1 MPARGTSKPLA
12 HNDGDAIASGAAR
25 WIILAAIAAA
35 GTAYAQN
42 YPAKS
47 IRLIVPFPAG
57 GGSDAVG
64 RIIGQKLA
72 ERFGQQVVV
81 DNRAGA
87 GGSIGTEAA
96 VRSTP
101 DGYTMVLASTSEIAI
116 NPSLYSKLSYDTV
129 RDLAPVA
136 LVGSTPIVI
145 VVHPSLPVK
154 SVQDLVAL
162 ATAQPGAIN
171 VASAGTGTTT
181 HLSAELFRSLVNVK
195 WTHVPYKGAPPALT
209 DLASGQVQVMFSS
222 LPGAMPFIRA
232 NRIKPVAVSTR
243 ERTATVPDVPTVI
256 ESGVP
261 GYDVEYWFGI
271 FVPAA
276 TGRDIVA
283 RLHDEISQ
291 SLKQQDVVNNL
302 ANQGAIPG
310 KLSLPQFA
318 DFVKVEVTKWGQV
331 VRVSGAKAD

>member
-1 MPARGTSKPLA
+1 MRNLRRSLLA
-12 HNDGDAIASGAAR
+12 AVHGC
-25 WIILAAIAAA
+25 AIAALA
-35 GTAYAQN
+35 GAVPVLAQT
-42 YPAKS
+42 YPAKP

-72 ERFGQQVVV
+72 ERFAQQVVV

-96 VRSTP
+96 AKSAP

-116 NPSLYSKLSYDTV
+116 NPSLYSKLSYDTL
-129 RDLAPVA
+129 RDLTPVA
-136 LVGSTPIVI
+136 MVGSTPIVI

-154 SVQDLVAL
+154 SVQDLIAL
-162 ATAQPGAIN
+162 ATAQPNAIN
-171 VASAGTGTTT
+171 VASAGSGTTT
-181 HLSAELFRSLVNVK
+181 HLSGELFRALVKVT

-232 NRIKPVAVSTR
+232 NRIKPIAVSTR
-243 ERTATVPDVPTVI
+243 TRAGTLPDVPTVV
-256 ESGVP
+256 ESGVA

-276 TGRDIVA
+276 TGRDIVT
-283 RLHDEISQ
+283 RLHDEIAQ
-291 SLKQQDVVNNL
+291 SLKQPDVINNL
-302 ANQGAIPG
+302 ANQGAAPG
-310 KLSLPQFA
+310 SFTLSQFA
-318 DFVKVEVTKWGQV
+318 DFVKAEVAKWGQV
-331 VRVSGAKAD
+331 VRASGAKAD